1 MRVLGP
7 TWLVATLFVLTL
19 PHCSLTTPTDGLSNG
34 SDNEGDGGAPTTGSS
49 GASGVEGGLG
59 TPTPAKDGSAPAHDG
74 GLGNTGIPDASGGAP
89 GTDSGSS
96 PSPADASPTPSP
108 MDAGSNPTLLFSDD
122 FEGSQPLPRNWDQI
136 IQDDGNLAL
145 DTSNAAASATSL
157 RATALSLAS
166 GAPGNAANIT
176 LRKRFA
182 MPSAGQTFAYQ
193 FQTYVSQSDQS
204 GANAVLGAFQIADAA
219 NDLYELQLDARF
231 NAGSFV
237 IIFAEYAGLSDG
249 GSSYVAHPVTATLQE
264 GAWVPVEIQFTAS
277 QPPVARLYFNG
288 TLELET
294 SLSVPIAGNA
304 VQLSLGLSYVSAPS
318 SQWVVNYDNA
328 QLWASP

>member
-7 TWLVATLFVLTL
+7 SSLVATLFLVTL
-19 PHCSLTTPTDGLSNG
+19 PHCSLFTSTDGLANG
-34 SDNEGDGGAPTTGSS
+34 GDNEGDGGASTTSSS
-49 GASGVEGGLG
+49 GTSGVEGGLG
-59 TPTPAKDGSAPAHDG
+59 APTPAKDGSAPPHDG
-74 GLGNTGIPDASGGAP
+74 GVGNSGIPDASGGAP
-89 GTDSGSS
+89 GSDSGGSS
-96 PSPADASPTPSP
+96 SPADASPTPSP
-108 MDAGSNPTLLFSDD
+108 IDASNHPTLLFSDD
-122 FEGSQPLPRNWDQI
+122 FEGSQALPRSWDQI
-136 IQDDGNLAL
+136 IQADGTLAL

-157 RATALSLAS
+157 RATALPLAA

-176 LRKRFA
+176 LRKRFP
-182 MPSAGQTFAYQ
+182 MPSAGQTLSYQ
-193 FQTYVSQSDQS
+193 FQTYVSQSDPS

-219 NDLYELQLDARF
+219 NDLYELQLDARYS
-231 NAGSFV
+231 AGSFV

-249 GSSYVAHPVTATLQE
+249 GSAYVGHPVTATLQDRT
-264 GAWVPVEIQFTAS
+264 WVPVEIQFTAS

-318 SQWVVNYDNA
+318 SQWVVNYDDA
-328 QLWASP
+328 QLWAYP